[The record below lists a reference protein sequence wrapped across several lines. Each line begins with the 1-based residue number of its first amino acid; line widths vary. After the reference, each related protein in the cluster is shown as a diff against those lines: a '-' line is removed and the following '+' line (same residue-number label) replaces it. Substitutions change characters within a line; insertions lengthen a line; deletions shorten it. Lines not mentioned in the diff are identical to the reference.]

1 MNVAIIPA
9 RGGSKRIHRK
19 NIKMFNGQPIIY
31 WSIKAAKE
39 SGVFDSI
46 IVSTDDDEIA
56 SVAKELGADIPFIRN
71 KKISDD
77 FTGTAEVIKDAI
89 FQISKAGF
97 SPNNVCCIYP
107 TAPLIKSEDISKT
120 LEILVSNINID
131 FIYPVTEYAHP
142 IHRSM
147 IINKEGAMDFLFPE
161 NQLARTQDLPI
172 TFHDAGQFYW
182 GTSASWK
189 ENKKMHSGKGF
200 KIPNW
205 RVVDIDNEDDWARA
219 ELLFQLINFKK

>member
-1 MNVAIIPA
+1 MNIAIIPA
-9 RGGSKRIHRK
+9 RGGSKRIPRK
-19 NIKMFNGQPIIY
+19 NIKIFNGKPIIY
-31 WSIKAAKE
+31 WSIKAAEE

-89 FQISKAGF
+89 FQINKAGF
-97 SPNNVCCIYP
+97 TPNNVCCIYP
-107 TAPLIKSEDISKT
+107 TAPLINSKDISKT
-120 LEILVSNINID
+120 LKILISNSNID
-131 FIYPVTEYAHP
+131 YIYPVTEYAHP

-147 IINKEGAMDFLFPE
+147 IINQEGRMDFLFPE

-182 GTSASWK
+182 GTSDSWM
-189 ENKKMHSGKGF
+189 ENKKMHSGTGF

-205 RVVDIDNEDDWARA
+205 RVVDIDNEDDWERA
-219 ELLFQLINFKK
+219 ELLFQSINFKK